1 MVNGDRLAEQVDNL
15 AIQFLLRRR
24 ERLLATWLERGLLQ
38 RLVSGVIKQGVV
50 PEDEVEGEGRLP
62 GMVDATN
69 DLEIIG

>member
-1 MVNGDRLAEQVDNL
+1 MALELPLIDN
-15 AIQFLLRRR
+15 
-24 ERLLATWLERGLLQ
+24 
-38 RLVSGVIKQGVV
+38 GVIKQGVV